1 MLTCVPSCCC
11 RVQWKWW
18 LYTERKAGWSS
29 FVHISKISVCN
40 ITLSVIGTFSN
51 TTKDDLKHKTLLWHP
66 RKSIKSESQVCF
78 ACVQWSAEKRSRG
91 AQGRSAAWSVWYA
104 APLSRRPLSLR
115 QSSASCFWFFPLF
128 CVFGTSKLG
137 RSNNVASTTKQC
149 KCCVSYSL
157 MERSKN
163 WVMELII

>member
-40 ITLSVIGTFSN
+40 ITLSVIGTFSI

-104 APLSRRPLSLR
+104 APCPVVPFRFAILR
-115 QSSASCFWFFPLF
+115 LLLLVLPIVLRFRNLKIRQE
-128 CVFGTSKLG
+128 
-137 RSNNVASTTKQC
+137 QQ
-149 KCCVSYSL
+149 CCVNNQTMQML
-157 MERSKN
+157 RK
-163 WVMELII
+163 L